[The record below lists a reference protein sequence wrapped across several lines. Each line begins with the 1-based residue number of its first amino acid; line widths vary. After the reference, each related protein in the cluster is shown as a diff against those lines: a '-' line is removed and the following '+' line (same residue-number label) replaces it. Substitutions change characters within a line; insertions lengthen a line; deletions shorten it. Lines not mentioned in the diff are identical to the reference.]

1 MAKQKLSRLGKTPD
15 KPEDVF
21 ADLRQNAQ
29 DRIKNQLFTDAQKEG
44 GTNDLLM
51 AFAEEIAN
59 ECGSELAKGPIKT
72 LKSAERKLKDDYT
85 SKLLPEG
92 DWYEMK
98 DLCRCTIIAP
108 NPVRLK
114 KVGQMIRKRCM
125 ASNRMGIIKD
135 AEAIAHIDPCGYS
148 GLNFVVRLTNG
159 RPGEIQANIPE
170 VMYGK
175 MTTLRFLNVLG
186 VKRYYE
192 LRGRFRID
200 GGMGHGLYEIW
211 RKKQAGLNGRRAALI
226 SKLYYNYLR
235 GFPHEKVRQEL
246 KRELN
251 SIVKAN
257 RDFFNP
263 FKLD

>member
-1 MAKQKLSRLGKTPD
+1 MAK
-15 KPEDVF
+15 DVF
-21 ADLRQNAQ
+21 AELRQKAQ
-29 DRIKNQLFTDAQKEG
+29 DRIKTQLFKDAEKQE

-51 AFAEEIAN
+51 ALAKKIAN

-72 LKSAERKLKDDYT
+72 VESAERKLKKDYT
-85 SKLLPEG
+85 SSVLPEG

-108 NPVRLK
+108 NPGRLK
-114 KVGQMIRKRCM
+114 KVGEMIRRTFV
-125 ASNRMGIIKD
+125 ASDRMGIVKD

-159 RPGEIQANIPE
+159 RSGEIQANIPE

-175 MTTLRFLNVLG
+175 MTTLRFLDVLG
-186 VKRYYE
+186 ITRYFE
-192 LRGRFRID
+192 FKSRFQID

-211 RKKQAGLNGRRAALI
+211 RKEPASAKGRQAAVV

-235 GFPHEKVRQEL
+235 WPNIVGRQGL
-246 KRELN
+246 KGLLAP
-251 SIVKAN
+251 IVTAN
-257 RDFFNP
+257 PALFNP